1 MFRYKYKISKCCEKI
16 AVLKSRL
23 SELGKMMLELNEL
36 LQLSTDAEKRS
47 ANLQDLREVK
57 SLARDT
63 VQEIDD
69 LKKKLQYWRDEID
82 TPKSMMFD
90 NL

>member
-1 MFRYKYKISKCCEKI
+1 M
-16 AVLKSRL
+16 LKSRL

>member
-1 MFRYKYKISKCCEKI
+1 
-16 AVLKSRL
+16 
-23 SELGKMMLELNEL
+23 MMLELNEL